1 MPRRCRKRKQDPA
14 STPMSLLARSR
25 HWPGRSSSSQHLC
38 ASRSAQ
44 GLPSPPAKSMTWVLG
59 RGCFAISVEVPTA
72 RRALLQA
79 SRLRFQIAPYVD
91 LCRRLT
97 GSVQGR
103 FADRSIAKGYRRG
116 LISATAGTCGSAA
129 QWRAGSQNPAT
140 APSSESADATLMAA
154 AKAEL
159 KASGESTDPLPE
171 NTATNAAMPNMPPRK
186 RPMLKTPEALPI
198 SAAATELRIAFW
210 LPMFPR
216 KGIQWDIGSLRVRER
231 EVESSNIGIK
241 AGHKRESPSHHQ
253 ARAFPTWTY

>member
-1 MPRRCRKRKQDPA
+1 MVVMPLRCLSIKYFDSVV
-14 STPMSLLARSR
+14 STIAFFRFV
-25 HWPGRSSSSQHLC
+25 
-38 ASRSAQ
+38 AT
-44 GLPSPPAKSMTWVLG
+44 SPKP
-59 RGCFAISVEVPTA
+59 
-72 RRALLQA
+72 
-79 SRLRFQIAPYVD
+79 LRFQIAPYVD

-129 QWRAGSQNPAT
+129 QWRAGSQNPAA
-140 APSSESADATLMAA
+140 APSSESADPTLMAA
-154 AKAEL
+154 AKPEL

-241 AGHKRESPSHHQ
+241 AGHKRESPSHPQ
-253 ARAFPTWTY
+253 ARAFPTWTYLGQPHAQATSQAIHFACIA